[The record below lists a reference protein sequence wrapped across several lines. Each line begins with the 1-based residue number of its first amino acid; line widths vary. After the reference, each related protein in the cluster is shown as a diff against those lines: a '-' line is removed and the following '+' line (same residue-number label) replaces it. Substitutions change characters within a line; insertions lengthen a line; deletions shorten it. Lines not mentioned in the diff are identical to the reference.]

1 MTALRDPTVEL
12 YELILRNPSVFGRLI
27 HIAGLWNSETGRYER
42 DLPER
47 FRTSEI
53 DKALSRWHQAFF
65 VDWLAQSLAEKER
78 DVSLYWKNVGGTR
91 DDVKKIREA
100 GEAAIPPLVREEERR
115 LFLQD
120 LSFIQAL
127 L

>member
-12 YELILRNPSVFGRLI
+12 YELILRNPSVFGRLV
-27 HIAGLWNSETGRYER
+27 HIAGLWNGETGRYER
-42 DLPER
+42 GLPER
-47 FRTSEI
+47 LRTAEI

-78 DVSLYWKNVGGTR
+78 DISLYWAHVGGTR
-91 DDVKKIREA
+91 DQVKKIRES

-120 LSFIQAL
+120 LAFIQAL